1 MHGVAELQL
10 AQSSIANGF
19 YVSLRC
25 QQTNR
30 LFPERLT
37 WSIGLSIV
45 SANVVATGARF
56 NSSCSLKL
64 MTSQKWILI
73 SLSES
78 GAFLEILVRMAKGDW
93 DGKSQLEI

>member
-1 MHGVAELQL
+1 
-10 AQSSIANGF
+10 
-19 YVSLRC
+19 
-25 QQTNR
+25 
-30 LFPERLT
+30 
-37 WSIGLSIV
+37 
-45 SANVVATGARF
+45 
-56 NSSCSLKL
+56 